1 MDERD
6 LVEKL
11 KKHDEKAFEEFFDY
25 FYGRIY
31 SYVYRRIKMVTVA
44 EDITSETFL
53 KFLRSLPTFDLK
65 DDYHLDTW
73 VYSIARNLVRDWFRK
88 NLKYDVLPLEE
99 KFNAAYEA
107 ILYDPYE
114 TYANEEINAVVKK
127 AIDML
132 QPSYKEIIT
141 LRFYQKKTTKE
152 IAATLNKSEDAVK
165 VMQFRAL
172 KKLKE
177 IVEELLNG

>member
-1 MDERD
+1 MDVRSSRPSLRCD
-6 LVEKL
+6 LR
-11 KKHDEKAFEEFFDY
+11 H
-25 FYGRIY
+25 
-31 SYVYRRIKMVTVA
+31 A
-44 EDITSETFL
+44 E
-53 KFLRSLPTFDLK
+53 
-65 DDYHLDTW
+65 H
-73 VYSIARNLVRDWFRK
+73 
-88 NLKYDVLPLEE
+88 DVLPLEE
-99 KFNAAYEA
+99 KFNAAYES

-114 TYANEEINAVVKK
+114 TYVNEEIEATIKR

-141 LRFYQKKTTKE
+141 LRFYQKKSTKE

>member
-1 MDERD
+1 
-6 LVEKL
+6 
-11 KKHDEKAFEEFFDY
+11 
-25 FYGRIY
+25 
-31 SYVYRRIKMVTVA
+31 MVTVA

-141 LRFYQKKTTKE
+141 LRFYQKKSTK
-152 IAATLNKSEDAVK
+152 
-165 VMQFRAL
+165 R
-172 KKLKE
+172 KLQ
-177 IVEELLNG
+177 LL